1 MFLFLPLS
9 SSSLISHALE
19 KPEKKTKQATRH
31 AELEAFDALRAS
43 DTGREEGDPAV
54 IVGNGGGGG
63 GGEEGGEGNGGG
75 RREENGGNGAATA
88 AASSS
93 LSLPQPRHLRA
104 LCDVRGGAVDPQA
117 EARRLR
123 LPQPEVRGVFFFLSF
138 FLPTPAQIFLLIFLT
153 FIHTQ

>member
-1 MFLFLPLS
+1 MPLS
-9 SSSLISHALE
+9 SSSLTSHALE

-93 LSLPQPRHLRA
+93 LSLPQPRSSLQNLTLYVTCEPCVMCAAA
-104 LCDVRGGAVDPQA
+104 LSILKP
-117 EARRLR
+117 RR
-123 LPQPEVRGVFFFLSF
+123 VVFGCHN
-138 FLPTPAQIFLLIFLT
+138 PR
-153 FIHTQ
+153 